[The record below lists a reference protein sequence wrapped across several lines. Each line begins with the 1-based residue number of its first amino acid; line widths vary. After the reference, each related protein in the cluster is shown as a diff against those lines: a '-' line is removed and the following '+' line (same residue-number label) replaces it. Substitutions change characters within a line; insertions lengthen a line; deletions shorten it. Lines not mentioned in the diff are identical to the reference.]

1 MTKGELLLYWLT
13 HVREGSWPSFR
24 RALQAVE
31 AGDEQLID
39 VGKLRRDLSELAHV
53 EFFINGTNRWQTF
66 APLLGGLCA
75 SSGVAVLCGGR
86 TPRLVET
93 LARSCDREGCLIHV
107 SEASDSPDQIQVT
120 GLPEAVSQVAR
131 DAEISY
137 VPNLAAALSTRLEPI
152 QVSIRTAAPGAAPI
166 NWSVRSFD
174 LHTLRWVDGLLPNTA
189 YEYQSRHGER
199 RYYVRA
205 SRHALHQLDR
215 RTAVYAAG
223 HFNQLALL
231 SYNEETKR
239 LVAPW
244 GVPLPEAMARVAAA
258 CSGCPATAHEGRLVY
273 DGVPA
278 VIAGLLMAAAGQ
290 RPPDP
295 HWLSEERSPG

>member
-1 MTKGELLLYWLT
+1 MTNGELLLYWLT

-24 RALQAVE
+24 HALQAVE
-31 AGDEQLID
+31 AVGEQPIN
-39 VGKLRRDLSELAHV
+39 VGKMRSQLSELAHV

-93 LARSCDREGCLIHV
+93 LARSCDKQGCLINV
-107 SEASDSPDQIQVT
+107 AEASDSPDQIQVA
-120 GLPEAVSQVAR
+120 GSPDAVSRVAL
-131 DAEISY
+131 DARISY
-137 VPNLAAALSTRLEPI
+137 VPNLAAALSARLEPI
-152 QVSIRTAAPGAAPI
+152 QVAIRAAAPGAAPI
-166 NWSVRSFD
+166 NWSMRSFD
-174 LHTLRWVDGLLPNTA
+174 IRTLRWVDRLLPDTA
-189 YEYQSRHGER
+189 YEYRSLHGGR

-205 SRHALHQLDR
+205 GKHELRQLDR

-231 SYNEETKR
+231 SYNESTKR
-239 LVAPW
+239 LVVPW

-258 CSGCPATAHEGRLVY
+258 CSGSTATAHEGRLVY

-278 VIAGLLMAAAGQ
+278 VVASVLMAATGQ

>member
-31 AGDEQLID
+31 AGDEQLIN
-39 VGKLRRDLSELAHV
+39 VGKMRSQLSELAHV
-53 EFFINGTNRWQTF
+53 EFFICGTNRWQTF
-66 APLLGGLCA
+66 APLLGGLCG
-75 SSGVAVLCGGR
+75 SSGVAALCGGR
-86 TPRLVET
+86 TPRLVEI
-93 LARSCDREGCLIHV
+93 LARSCDREGCLINV
-107 SEASDSPDQIQVT
+107 AETPDSPDQIQVA
-120 GLPEAVSQVAR
+120 GSPEALPRVAR
-131 DAEISY
+131 DAGIPY
-137 VPNLAAALSTRLEPI
+137 VPNLAAALSIGLEPI
-152 QVSIRTAAPGAAPI
+152 QVSIRAAVPGAGPI

-174 LHTLRWVDGLLPNTA
+174 LRTLRWVDGLLPDTA
-189 YEYQSRHGER
+189 YEYQSRHGGR

-205 SRHALHQLDR
+205 GKHELRELDR

-231 SYNEETKR
+231 SYSEETRR
-239 LVAPW
+239 LMVPW

-258 CSGCPATAHEGRLVY
+258 CSGSAATVHEGRLVY

-278 VIAGLLMAAAGQ
+278 VIASVLMAATGQ